1 MALNQNLFVVALDLA
16 TNVGWAKGFVQGEP
30 SYGSLRFGKVDASD
44 NAVFAAALRWATCF
58 LAEAPRPDLIV
69 LERLLPPIV
78 VHGRTQTRT
87 YERLA
92 GLHAVIR
99 SVAFEL
105 GIYRIETAPVQKIRS
120 HFIGASNLPSEQ
132 AKLTVMRQC
141 RKMGWAPASD
151 DEGDA
156 LAAWHYACASID
168 PKLAIQVSPL
178 FRPGVAIW
186 PE

>member
-1 MALNQNLFVVALDLA
+1 MALNQNLFILALDLA
-16 TNVGWAKGFVQGEP
+16 TTTGFAKGFMQGEP
-30 SYGSLRFGKVDASD
+30 FYGSLRFGKAEASD
-44 NAVFAAALRWATCF
+44 NAVFAAALRWATGF

-69 LERLLPPIV
+69 LERLLPPMIV
-78 VHGRTQTRT
+78 QGKTQTKT

-105 GIYRIETAPVQKIRS
+105 GVYRIETVPVSKIRS
-120 HFIGASNLPSEQ
+120 HFIGASNLPGEE
-132 AKLTVMRQC
+132 AKLSVMRQC
-141 RKMGWAPASD
+141 RKMGWKPASD

-156 LAAWHYACASID
+156 LAVWHYACASID

-178 FRPGVAIW
+178 FRPGLAIW